1 MANKFIFHGEETTI
15 PELCRKYGMGLADAC
30 AIRARLNDGAAID
43 EAVERS
49 RRYQMLNVFEEI
61 KKEYEPLLAAGHG
74 NIHFTLK
81 KTGDKGNEVRQ
92 LCEDIIEEANKLVD
106 AGINAEFICSGILYD
121 KADI

>member
-1 MANKFIFHGEETTI
+1 MANTVIFHGEETTI
-15 PELCRKYGMGLADAC
+15 PELCRKYSIHDSG
-30 AIRARLNDGAAID
+30 IRARLNDGATID

-49 RRYQMLNVFEEI
+49 RSYQMLSIFEEI
-61 KKEYEPLLAAGHG
+61 KKEYEALLAAGHG

-81 KTGDKGNEVRQ
+81 KTGDKGNDVRQ
-92 LCEDIIEEANKLVD
+92 LCEDIIEEANKLAD